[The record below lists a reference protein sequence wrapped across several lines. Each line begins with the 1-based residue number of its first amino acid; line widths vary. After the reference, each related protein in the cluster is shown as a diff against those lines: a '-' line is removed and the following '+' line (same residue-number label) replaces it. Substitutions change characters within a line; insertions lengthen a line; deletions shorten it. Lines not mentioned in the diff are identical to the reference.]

1 MSQRKAQNDYQKII
15 RSLSDRIVEAQT
27 PIRVLDAIKW
37 DDGIRQDF
45 LKGRGKHAPKV
56 DRGYY
61 DSRPLAFDA
70 SAKKQ
75 EFQNI
80 ERDITRQLGQF
91 NPVGQIMRRM
101 CKEYRMVIRML
112 EARGTPDLGLISQE
126 LYGSASDAFHAGDPT
141 LADLGLMLSDYLNNI
156 ADRGDLKDEPK
167 TLTAKEVVPILQARL
182 NTVFG
187 EEEGTI
193 RVFESDGIVADAA
206 AGADYIKVRA
216 DALFNERDVRALEVH
231 EGLVHVGTTLNGLS
245 QPICTFLAKGP
256 PSSTV
261 TQEGLAILMEVIA
274 FASYPTR
281 LRKLTNRTRAI
292 HMAEEGADFLDVF
305 HFYREQGYS
314 LEDSYQNA
322 SRVFRGSTPDGL
334 PFTKDLSYLKGFILI
349 YNYIQLAVRKGKLE
363 QIPPAVLRQDHPGRH
378 AHPAP
383 TGGRG
388 PGGAAEVPAAAVPRP
403 QRAVGLD
410 VLLELP
416 QSPQPGPHRSGLR
429 EHPLTVPRR
438 AGLSRCARA
447 VGRQARRTA
456 MASHELDYRILGES
470 MQTVEIELDPGETVI
485 AEAGAMNYMTGDI
498 RFTARMGDGSD
509 GSLLGK
515 LWSAGK
521 RKLGGESV
529 FMTHFTNEGQGKQH
543 VAFAAPYP
551 GSVVAV
557 DLDDVGGRL
566 FCQKD
571 SFLCAAYGTRV
582 GIAFTKRL
590 GAGFFGG
597 EGFILQKLEGDG
609 LVFVHAGGTL
619 IRRQLNGETLRVD
632 TGCLVAFTDGID
644 YDVQLA
650 GGLKSMLFGGEGLLL
665 TTLKGSGTVWL
676 QSLPFSRLA
685 GRIYDATFRAR
696 EEVRT
701 NNG

>member
-1 MSQRKAQNDYQKII
+1 MSHRALSYVDSKDNTESLEDYGFTVSHQGKRWYLSAGLPKSLGGNFIVAGFEITDGDEPVIYNLDVERIVEDLGAGQLDGETVDSDQGKGALVRSPLAKVFAYLNDPANSDVFVEAAASSGSPNEIADEPAQGAERLPEDHP
-15 RSLSDRIVEAQT
+15 LPSDRIVEAQT

-156 ADRGDLKDEPK
+156 ADRGDLRDEPK

-349 YNYIQLAVRKGKLE
+349 YSYIQLAVRKGKLE
-363 QIPPAVLRQDHPGRH
+363 QIPLLFCGKTTLEDMRTLRQ
-378 AHPAP
+378 
-383 TGGRG
+383 
-388 PGGAAEVPAAAVPRP
+388 
-403 QRAVGLD
+403 L
-410 VLLELP
+410 
-416 QSPQPGPHRSGLR
+416 
-429 EHPLTVPRR
+429 
-438 AGLSRCARA
+438 
-447 VGRQARRTA
+447 
-456 MASHELDYRILGES
+456 
-470 MQTVEIELDPGETVI
+470 
-485 AEAGAMNYMTGDI
+485 
-498 RFTARMGDGSD
+498 
-509 GSLLGK
+509 
-515 LWSAGK
+515 
-521 RKLGGESV
+521 
-529 FMTHFTNEGQGKQH
+529 
-543 VAFAAPYP
+543 
-551 GSVVAV
+551 V
-557 DLDDVGGRL
+557 D
-566 FCQKD
+566 
-571 SFLCAAYGTRV
+571 
-582 GIAFTKRL
+582 
-590 GAGFFGG
+590 
-597 EGFILQKLEGDG
+597 EG
-609 LVFVHAGGTL
+609 LVAPPKYLPPQF
-619 IRRQLNGETLRVD
+619 RDLNALSAWMCFSNFLNHLSLDRIE
-632 TGCLVAFTDGID
+632 AD
-644 YDVQLA
+644 YANIL
-650 GGLKSMLFGGEGLLL
+650 
-665 TTLKGSGTVWL
+665 
-676 QSLPFSRLA
+676 
-685 GRIYDATFRAR
+685 
-696 EEVRT
+696 
-701 NNG
+701 

>member
-416 QSPQPGPHRSGLR
+416 QPPQPGPHRSGLR

-696 EEVRT
+696 DEVRT